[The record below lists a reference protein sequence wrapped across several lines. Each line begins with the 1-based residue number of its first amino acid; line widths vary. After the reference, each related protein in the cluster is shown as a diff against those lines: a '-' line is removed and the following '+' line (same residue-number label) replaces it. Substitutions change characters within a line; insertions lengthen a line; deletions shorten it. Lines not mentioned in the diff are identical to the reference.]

1 MYMLKMSYN
10 SDSDSDDSN
19 NANNNNNSNN
29 NNNDNNDNNNDNN
42 KNDMSTMFSPTTT
55 KNYKTVAET
64 NRLGSLLA
72 NKIDKLTSERDEW
85 HQQYDN
91 IKGKYDKILKEN
103 DLLKLQ
109 IKGIATTLLPS
120 SQSLPLLLQL
130 PSSQSLPPLLKLPSS
145 RSLTTTTK
153 TTIITITTTTTTTT
167 TTIT

>member
-1 MYMLKMSYN
+1 MSYN

-19 NANNNNNSNN
+19 NGNNNN
-29 NNNDNNDNNNDNN
+29 NNNDNNYNNNYNNN

-72 NKIDKLTSERDEW
+72 NKIEKLTSERDEW

-109 IKGIATTLLPS
+109 IKGIATT
-120 SQSLPLLLQL
+120 
-130 PSSQSLPPLLKLPSS
+130 
-145 RSLTTTTK
+145 TTTK
-153 TTIITITTTTTTTT
+153 TTIITIITII
-167 TTIT
+167 TTIITIAIILPPL